1 MQVCQKLAQEV
12 KVICHERYLEAWE
25 GHKPDRALIGK
36 HKENIAALM
45 RKYFPPQYAIKEVRL
60 ELKYCEDPQMCFVV
74 VYEHKTEDGELDG
87 WYSHGCEVNASLS
100 EIFTVKV
107 KGLERSDGN
116 DEIRQYM
123 ILQLMKEVDD
133 G

>member
-12 KVICHERYLEAWE
+12 KVICRERYLEAWG
-25 GHKPDRALIGK
+25 GHNPDRPLIAK

-45 RKYFPPQYAIKEVRL
+45 RKYFPPQYGVKEVSL
-60 ELKYCEDPQMCFVV
+60 ELKYCDHRQMCFVV
-74 VYEHKTEDGELDG
+74 VYEHRSETGELGDITT
-87 WYSHGCEVNASLS
+87 HGCEVDPSLS

-107 KGLERSDGN
+107 KGLARSDGN
-116 DEIRQYM
+116 DEIKQYM
-123 ILQLMKEVDD
+123 TLRLMKEVDD

>member
-12 KVICHERYLEAWE
+12 EVICRARYLEAWE
-25 GHKPDRALIGK
+25 GIKPDRVMIGE

-45 RKYFPPQYAIKEVRL
+45 REHFPPEYRIKEVSL
-60 ELKYCEDPQMCFVV
+60 ELKYSDDSRMCFVV
-74 VYEHKTEDGELDG
+74 VYANKGGE
-87 WYSHGCEVNASLS
+87 WSTHGCEVNASLS
-100 EIFTVKV
+100 ELFTVKV

-116 DEIRQYM
+116 DTIRQYM
-123 ILQLMKEVDD
+123 ILQLMKEVDN